1 MCGARLKHGTKIL
14 KVSAGRFSLVS
25 PQPLFV
31 YIPFSM
37 RLCSRINTRMTLTE
51 RTATASSLIVRSQE
65 IFQSFEFFHT
75 GHRFTNQERHC
86 IRNVLPWTELEPR
99 PLSHAMWHSVSKHQ
113 KGWYIVD
120 ISTHRYGLFY
130 CRSNIV
136 SAFDRL
142 CNFVTVHDLI
152 WIRKSENTAT
162 LKVSQVSTMYCL
174 HLLLTTVLKHEIL

>member
-1 MCGARLKHGTKIL
+1 MWRSLEARYENFESI
-14 KVSAGRFSLVS
+14 RR
-25 PQPLFV
+25 PLFSRLAPTPLRLYALQYAFV
-31 YIPFSM
+31 FPDKHSYDPNRKDRDCQQSNCKNSRNIPKF
-37 RLCSRINTRMTLTE
+37 RI
-51 RTATASSLIVRSQE
+51 
-65 IFQSFEFFHT
+65 FHT

-174 HLLLTTVLKHEIL
+174 HLLLTTILKHEIL